1 MNLLKKFLMVFAF
14 GLATPAAAADF
25 DGSKD
30 LLCASLR
37 AVDCT
42 SVGECSEGV
51 PDDFNIPQFFTINF
65 RDKAIQA
72 LRPDRTE
79 LNTPFESSLGDAGK
93 LILQGIEADRGWTAA
108 VSPET
113 GRVVVA
119 VAGEDVSF
127 SLFAACTPKP

>member
-1 MNLLKKFLMVFAF
+1 MNLLKKSLMVFAF
-14 GLATPAAAADF
+14 GLA
-25 DGSKD
+25 
-30 LLCASLR
+30 
-37 AVDCT
+37 
-42 SVGECSEGV
+42 
-51 PDDFNIPQFFTINF
+51 
-65 RDKAIQA
+65 AIQA
-72 LRPDRTE
+72 LRPDQSE